1 MRAARAAVAP
11 RLSPGCGR
19 ARPPRPTST
28 RPPPSRRAR
37 SRGGRGHRPAAD
49 RLDRH
54 VGDVHLE
61 AVAAGHPHRRPGAQA
76 RNRCRQVDREQRPHA
91 PRPAHHTKIM
101 LGNRSE
107 RRPAIAG
114 PAAAR
119 QRQVECAGVGR
130 RDGGHP
136 VRAVGE
142 RAPLPI
148 PGRHVRTVVET
159 APPLR
164 VLLAVPAITAAQA
177 RSRRQRP
184 AARP

>member
-1 MRAARAAVAP
+1 MRPERPLRRGRHQGAGEPDRPALPARGHLHLAVPEA
-11 RLSPGCGR
+11 GAVEVI
-19 ARPPRPTST
+19 ARPPTGSTATSGTST
-28 RPPPSRRAR
+28 SRLSLPAIPTADQVPRRATVAVR
-37 SRGGRGHRPAAD
+37 STANNVHM
-49 RLDRH
+49 RL
-54 VGDVHLE
+54 GQ
-61 AVAAGHPHRRPGAQA
+61 P
-76 RNRCRQVDREQRPHA
+76 
-91 PRPAHHTKIM
+91 HHTKIM

-119 QRQVECAGVGR
+119 QRQVERAGVGR